1 MWWRRAGDVG
11 YIGAIMREVGDT
23 IVSVG
28 HPETE
33 AIPGFRHPQ
42 PMVFCGIYPVST
54 NEYNNKIDEVFITNG
69 GPNAG
74 KKIA

>member
-1 MWWRRAGDVG
+1 
-11 YIGAIMREVGDT
+11 MREVGDIRVGDT
-23 IVSVG
+23 IVSAG

-42 PMVFCGIYPVST
+42 PMVFCGLYPVST